1 MYFGVHFTL
10 DNIYE
15 WLQVQYRNGQAFAK
29 PFEIKP
35 LGTSNQTIWKKKD
48 KFETVWFLAATLTSK
63 NTIRRQTSFIL
74 WKILIQ

>member
-10 DNIYE
+10 DNIMNDYRSSTGTVKV
-15 WLQVQYRNGQAFAK
+15 LQR
-29 PFEIKP
+29 EIEP
-35 LGTSNQTIWKKKD
+35 NNLKKKKDKD

-63 NTIRRQTSFIL
+63 NTIRKETSFIL